1 MGRQRL
7 VVSDWFGL
15 QGMTMNSKIWVSE
28 LNARPEVRSAFP
40 KTTIRFYDTTLRD
53 GEQTVG
59 IVLSPQ
65 QKLEIA
71 LKLDELGVGRIE
83 AGFPRVSP
91 EDAEAIQL
99 MQRAG
104 IKAELWGFSRAVKA
118 DVEELVRLSLRFSV
132 IEAPTSDIKLKAYG
146 ITREE
151 VLRRIRD
158 AVSAAREAGITVAFF
173 AVDGTRTDLEFL
185 KTVYLAAL
193 EGGAKEVVVVDTIG
207 ACGPEA
213 AEYLVRQVCE
223 WVGKDVPVHFHG
235 HNDFGM
241 ATACAVAAVRGG
253 ATWIQGTI
261 NGMGERA
268 GNADIG
274 EIALALRCLYD
285 VPVELKLEKVR
296 EVSEVVQQAGGY
308 TLEAWKPL
316 VGQNLFM
323 RESGAVASQFHIP
336 EAIEPYSSEIVRA
349 ERRIVLGK
357 KSGLDSIDL
366 KCQELGIA
374 IAPEQRGTVLAA
386 VKKAAISKRG
396 LITDEE
402 FRGIVAGTLSTEQG
416 PGKSECQPQPLKGH

>member
-1 MGRQRL
+1 MAD
-7 VVSDWFGL
+7 S
-15 QGMTMNSKIWVSE
+15 NIWVSE
-28 LNARPEVRSAFP
+28 LNSRPDVRSGFP
-40 KTTIRFYDTTLRD
+40 KEPVRFYDTTLRD

-59 IVLSPQ
+59 VVLSPQ

-71 LKLDELGVGRIE
+71 CKLDELGVSRIE

-99 MQRAG
+99 MQKAG

-118 DVEELVRLSLRFSV
+118 DVEELVRLGLKASV
-132 IEAPTSDIKLKAYG
+132 IESPTSEVKLKAYG
-146 ITREE
+146 ISPDEL
-151 VLRRIRD
+151 LRRVES
-158 AVSAAREAGITVAFF
+158 AVSTAAASGITVAFF
-173 AVDGTRTDLEFL
+173 AVDSTRTDLSFL
-185 KTVYLAAL
+185 KRVYLAAMNA
-193 EGGAKEVVVVDTIG
+193 GAKEIVVVDTIG

-213 AEYLVRQVCE
+213 AEFLMREVRG
-223 WVGKDVPVHFHG
+223 WLGPDVPLHWHG

-274 EIALALRCLYD
+274 EIALALKCLYG
-285 VPVELKLEKVR
+285 VPVAMNLEKVR
-296 EVSEVVQQAGGY
+296 EVSETVCKAADY

-316 VGQNLFM
+316 VGENLFM

-336 EAIEPYSSEIVRA
+336 EAIEPYSSELVGA
-349 ERRIVLGK
+349 KRRIVLGK

-366 KCQELGIA
+366 KAKELGLHVTAEQRAPILAEVKKRA
-374 IAPEQRGTVLAA
+374 IA
-386 VKKAAISKRG
+386 KRG
-396 LITDEE
+396 LVSDAE
-402 FRGIVAGTLSTEQG
+402 FREIVE
-416 PGKSECQPQPLKGH
+416 KVDR